1 MESEYRHRILYE
13 KILELVYELD
23 DGKID
28 NLLSALHQDLGREG
42 MLFCEVCNNDAHLN
56 FGPKAD
62 KNFPVSEFVTDA
74 IQERKERKDQDHLR
88 DVVGSLMIA
97 QFKGENKQDQ
107 YRAVIN
113 AIFAEVSQDG
123 GQK

>member
-42 MLFCEVCNNDAHLN
+42 MLFCEVCNDNAHLN
-56 FGPKAD
+56 FGPKAGNRRKQVGTAPD
-62 KNFPVSEFVTDA
+62 RTAPDN
-74 IQERKERKDQDHLR
+74 KERKND
-88 DVVGSLMIA
+88 
-97 QFKGENKQDQ
+97 
-107 YRAVIN
+107 
-113 AIFAEVSQDG
+113 
-123 GQK
+123 

>member
-1 MESEYRHRILYE
+1 MATKVTKAWARHQITKKE
-13 KILELVYELD
+13 KMI
-23 DGKID
+23 
-28 NLLSALHQDLGREG
+28 
-42 MLFCEVCNNDAHLN
+42 
-56 FGPKAD
+56 
-62 KNFPVSEFVTDA
+62 
-74 IQERKERKDQDHLR
+74 KDHDHLR